1 MSTAATDTTTQTIPD
16 TIYTTDLADTELG
29 SYLSQVFSQDSSE
42 VTVFFNLAVLV
53 GIAAAAYLISH
64 FLVRKII
71 QLLAKNST
79 TFSSAAFSDSGV
91 LKNLSKMLPWII
103 IQIGITLVPNLNSS
117 FSIVIRNVATAL
129 AILYGTR
136 MIAAFLESIILYNAK
151 KQSSRL
157 SSIKTYVQLGKIIVY
172 VLGCIL
178 IVAAL
183 IDRSPVILISGL
195 GAMSAVT
202 MLVFKDTLLS
212 FVAGIQISSNNML
225 RVGDWIEMPQVGAD
239 GTVID
244 IALHTVRVQNF
255 DRTIVTIPTWRLI
268 SESFRNYRGM
278 YESNGRRI
286 KRSLFIDINSI
297 KFMNKED
304 LKRLSQVNVLKSY
317 LSDKL
322 TEIEKYNYA
331 INENEEFGMNRRRL
345 TNLGTFRAYTLAYLR
360 AHPMIRNDLSLM
372 VRQMQPGAEGQPL
385 EIYCFTNT
393 TVWSDYENIQSDIFD
408 HLYSIIGEF
417 GLRPFQQI
425 SGYDIAQ
432 SFTSARQQENH

>member
-16 TIYTTDLADTELG
+16 SIYTTDLADSELG
-29 SYLSQVFSQDSSE
+29 TYLGQIFSQDSSE
-42 VTVFFNLAVLV
+42 VTIVFNLVVLV
-53 GIAAAAYLISH
+53 GIATAAYLISH
-64 FLVRKII
+64 FLIRKII
-71 QLLAKNST
+71 QLLVKNNT

-103 IQIGITLVPNLNSS
+103 IQIGITLVPNLNLS

-136 MIAAFLESIILYNAK
+136 MIAAFLESIIIYNTK

-157 SSIKTYVQLGKIIVY
+157 SSIKSYVQLGKIIIY
-172 VLGCIL
+172 VLGSIL

-202 MLVFKDTLLS
+202 MLVFKDTILS
-212 FVAGIQISSNNML
+212 FVAGIQISSNDML

-278 YESNGRRI
+278 YETNGRRI
-286 KRSLFIDINSI
+286 KRSLFIDINSV
-297 KFMNKED
+297 KFMTKED
-304 LKRLSQVNVLKSY
+304 LKRLSQVNVLKHY

-331 INENEEFGMNRRRL
+331 ISENVEFGMNRRRL

-372 VRQMQPGAEGQPL
+372 VRQMQPTAEGLPL

-408 HLYSIIGEF
+408 HLYSIIEEF

-425 SGYDIAQ
+425 SGYDFAH
-432 SFTSARQQENH
+432 SFISTTQQQNH